1 MINIII
7 IMKLVVVDDV
17 SRLRD
22 VVAFMICEILYLL
35 QMDEL
40 VVLPS
45 WPRSVGCI
53 LYRLSVLQLDLLQL
67 FFMVDYPFY
76 VLLDFLFALEV

>member
-22 VVAFMICEILYLL
+22 IVAFMICEMLDLL

-40 VVLPS
+40 VVLS
-45 WPRSVGCI
+45 SRTRSVGCI
-53 LYRLSVLQLDLLQL
+53 LYRLPVLQLDLLQI
-67 FFMVDYPFY
+67 FFMPDYPFY